1 MKKQTGGNDV
11 INFPK
16 PTVEQFFRT
25 YTISDFAVSRDEKRL
40 IFSSNLNGNV
50 NLWAMDLPNG
60 FPYLF
65 AQRDESV
72 SFIKFDPENRFVLAG
87 YDKDGDENH
96 QIYALPY
103 EGGLPQPLITGE
115 PDEKYF
121 FSHLSDDGKRVYYMT
136 SNGNPTYLNTR
147 VRNLEDGSDTLL
159 LEGEGGA
166 TELAAVSDNEKA
178 LVYSRAFANTY
189 VTSFVKFG
197 DETHNLT
204 PDASQVHVAS
214 DPVFTDDN
222 TIYFITNFDSEYNYV
237 AKFKIDTKEFSRV
250 MAIDDESVESL
261 KWHKESETFYITTE
275 KGVTDYLYRADLK
288 MKDPVKLDSPAAII
302 DKVVVTKSGAV
313 YVLGR
318 SATVPHN
325 IFRLENGVEWTQ
337 LTKNNV
343 LGLESEDMVEPDV
356 VTYKS
361 FDGMEIEALLFRAK
375 PENDNGH
382 TIFWPHGGPQAAE
395 RKIFRSMFQCFLNRG
410 YSIFAPNFRGSTGY
424 GASFVKLVE
433 QDWGEGPRLDCL
445 AGIEWLFEEGIS
457 DRDKLFLVGGS
468 YGGYMALLLHGRH
481 PEYFKAVVDIF
492 GVSDLFTFYNSVPEH
507 WKPMMERWIGNPERD
522 KERFIKDTPTTY
534 LEGMIKPM
542 LVIQGAKDPRVV
554 KEESD
559 QIVAKL
565 QEAGRDVEYL
575 VLDDEGHGFSRK
587 ENEIEVYSRMLEFL
601 GKHQGLKR
609 IDCV

>member
-1 MKKQTGGNDV
+1 MIK
-11 INFPK
+11 FPK

-25 YTISDFAVSRDEKRL
+25 YTISDFTVSRDEKRL

-50 NLWAMDLPNG
+50 NLWAMDLPAG

-72 SFIKFDPENRFVLAG
+72 SFIKIDPENRFVLAG

-96 QIYALPY
+96 QIFALPY
-103 EGGLPQPLITGE
+103 AGGLPQPLLTGE

-121 FSHLSDDGKRVYYMT
+121 FSHLSEDGNRLYYMT
-136 SNGNPTYLNTR
+136 SKDNPTYLDAR
-147 VRNLEDGSDTLL
+147 VHNLEDGSDTLL
-159 LEGEGGA
+159 LEGAEGV
-166 TELAAVSDNEKA
+166 TELSAVSDNEQA
-178 LVYSRAFANTY
+178 FVYSRAFANTY
-189 VTSFVKFG
+189 VTSFLKIG

-204 PDASQVHVAS
+204 PDATKVHIAS
-214 DPVFTDDN
+214 DPVFTDDS
-222 TIYFITNFDSEYNYV
+222 TIYFVTNYDSEYNYV
-237 AKFKIDTKEFSRV
+237 AKFDIGAKQFSRV
-250 MAIDDESVESL
+250 LEIADESVDSL
-261 KWHKESETFYITTE
+261 KWHKESAVFYVTTE
-275 KGVTDYLYRADLK
+275 KGVSDSLYRVDAE
-288 MKDPVKLDSPAAII
+288 MKDPEELDAPVDII
-302 DKVVVTKSGAV
+302 EKIQVTKSGSL
-313 YVLGR
+313 YLLGK

-325 IFRLENGVEWTQ
+325 IFRLENGEEWTQ

-361 FDGMEIEALLFRAK
+361 FDGMEIEALLFKAK

-395 RKIFRSMFQCFLNRG
+395 RKSFRSMFQCFLNRG

-445 AGIEWLFEEGIS
+445 AGIEWLFDEGIS

-507 WKPMMERWIGNPERD
+507 WKPMMERWVGNPERD
-522 KERFIKDTPTTY
+522 RERFIKDTPTTY
-534 LEGMIKPM
+534 LDGMVKPM

-565 QEAGRDVEYL
+565 QDAGRDVEYL

-587 ENEIEVYSRMLEFL
+587 ENEIAVYSRMLEFL
-601 GKHQGLKR
+601 AKHQG
-609 IDCV
+609 

>member
-1 MKKQTGGNDV
+1 MKKQTGGHDV

-189 VTSFVKFG
+189 VTSFVKIG

-222 TIYFITNFDSEYNYV
+222 TIYFVTNFESEYNYV
-237 AKFKIDTKEFSRV
+237 AKFDIDTKKFTRAMSIE
-250 MAIDDESVESL
+250 DESVESL

-288 MKDPVKLDSPAAII
+288 LKDPVKLDSPAASI

-325 IFRLENGVEWTQ
+325 IFRLENGGEWTQ

-534 LEGMIKPM
+534 LDGMIKPM

-601 GKHQGLKR
+601 GKHQG
-609 IDCV
+609 

>member
-1 MKKQTGGNDV
+1 M

-65 AQRDESV
+65 AQRNESV
-72 SFIKFDPENRFVLAG
+72 SFIKIDPENRFVLAG

-121 FSHLSDDGKRVYYMT
+121 FSHLSDDGKRLYYMT

-147 VRNLEDGSDTLL
+147 VRNLEDGSDTIL

-166 TELAAVSDNEKA
+166 TELAAVSDNEEA
-178 LVYSRAFANTY
+178 FVYSRAFANTY
-189 VTSFVKFG
+189 VTSFVKVG

-204 PDASQVHVAS
+204 PDASQVHIAS

-222 TIYFITNFDSEYNYV
+222 TIYFVTNFDSEYNYV
-237 AKFKIDTKEFSRV
+237 AKFEIDSKQFSSV
-250 MAIDDESVESL
+250 MSIDNESVESL

-288 MKDPVKLDSPAAII
+288 MEDPMKVEAPAASI
-302 DKVVVTKSGAV
+302 DKVVVAKSGAV
-313 YVLGR
+313 YLLGR

-325 IFRLENGVEWTQ
+325 IFRSEDGTEWTQ

-534 LEGMIKPM
+534 LDGMVKPM

-575 VLDDEGHGFSRK
+575 VLEDEGHGFSRK

-601 GKHQGLKR
+601 EKHQG
-609 IDCV
+609 

>member
-1 MKKQTGGNDV
+1 M

-25 YTISDFAVSRDEKRL
+25 YTISDFTVSRDEKRL

-50 NLWAMDLPNG
+50 NLWAMDLPTG

-72 SFIKFDPENRFVLAG
+72 SFIKIDSENRFVLAG

-121 FSHLSDDGKRVYYMT
+121 FEHLSEDGKRLYYVT
-136 SNGNPTYLNTR
+136 SHGNPTFLNSR
-147 VRNLEDGSDTLL
+147 VRNLEDGTDTLL
-159 LEGEGGA
+159 HEGEGGA
-166 TELAAVSDNEKA
+166 TQLVAVSDNEEA
-178 LVYSRAFANTY
+178 IVYSRALANTY
-189 VTSFVKFG
+189 VTSFVKVG
-197 DETHNLT
+197 NEVHNLT
-204 PDASQVHVAS
+204 PDAAKVHIAS
-214 DPVFTDDN
+214 APVFTDDN
-222 TIYFITNFDSEYNYV
+222 TLYFVTNYDSEFNYV
-237 AKFKIDTKEFSRV
+237 AKFEIASKQFSKVLEIDN
-250 MAIDDESVESL
+250 ESVDDL
-261 KWHKESETFYITTE
+261 KWHKESSTFYVTTG
-275 KGVTDYLYRADLK
+275 KGVSDFLYHFDLES
-288 MKDPVKLDSPAAII
+288 MKPEKLQLPAAII
-302 DKVVVTKSGAV
+302 DKIQVAKSGAL
-313 YVLGR
+313 YLLGR

-325 IFRLENGVEWTQ
+325 IFRLENGGEWTQ

-343 LGLESEDMVEPDV
+343 LGLESEHMVEPDV

-361 FDGMEIEALLFRAK
+361 FDGMEIEALLFKAK

-424 GASFVKLVE
+424 GATFVKLVE

-457 DRDKLFLVGGS
+457 DREKLFLVGGS

-492 GVSDLFTFYNSVPEH
+492 GVSDLFTFYNSVPDH

-522 KERFIKDTPTTY
+522 RERFIKDTPTTY
-534 LEGMIKPM
+534 LDGMVKPM

-565 QEAGRDVEYL
+565 KEAGRDVEYL

-587 ENEIEVYSRMLEFL
+587 ENEIAVYSRMLEFL
-601 GKHQGLKR
+601 GKHQG
-609 IDCV
+609 

>member
-1 MKKQTGGNDV
+1 M
-11 INFPK
+11 IIFPK

-25 YTISDFAVSRDEKRL
+25 YTISDFTVSRDEQRL

-50 NLWAMDLPNG
+50 NLWAMDLPSG

-65 AQRDESV
+65 AQRNESV
-72 SFIKFDPENRFVLAG
+72 SFIKIDPENRFVLAG

-103 EGGLPQPLITGE
+103 EGGLPQTLITGE
-115 PDEKYF
+115 LDEKYF
-121 FSHLSDDGKRVYYMT
+121 FSHLSDDGKRLYYMT
-136 SNGNPTYLNTR
+136 SNGNPTFLNTR

-159 LEGEGGA
+159 LEGEGGV
-166 TELAAVSDNEKA
+166 TELSAVSDNEEA
-178 LVYSRAFANTY
+178 FVYSRAFANTY
-189 VTSFVKFG
+189 VTSFVKIG

-204 PDASQVHVAS
+204 PDASQVHIAS

-222 TIYFITNFDSEYNYV
+222 TIYFVTNFDSEYNYV
-237 AKFKIDTKEFSRV
+237 AKFEIETKEFSRV
-250 MAIDDESVESL
+250 VSIEDESVESL

-275 KGVTDYLYRADLK
+275 KGVSDYLYRADLK
-288 MKDPVKLDSPAAII
+288 MEDPVKLEAPAASI
-302 DKVVVTKSGAV
+302 DKVLVTKSGAV
-313 YVLGR
+313 YLLGR

-325 IFRLENGVEWTQ
+325 IFRLEGGTEWTQ

-375 PENDNGH
+375 PEHDNGH

-457 DRDKLFLVGGS
+457 DREKLFLVGGS

-534 LEGMIKPM
+534 LDGMVKPM

-575 VLDDEGHGFSRK
+575 VLEDEGHGFSRK

-601 GKHQGLKR
+601 GKHQG
-609 IDCV
+609 

>member
-1 MKKQTGGNDV
+1 M

-25 YTISDFAVSRDEKRL
+25 YTISDFAVTGDEKRL

-50 NLWAMDLPNG
+50 NLWALDLPTG

-65 AQRDESV
+65 AQRNESV
-72 SFIKFDPENRFVLAG
+72 SFIKADPNNRFVLAG

-103 EGGLPQPLITGE
+103 EGGLPQPLVAGD

-121 FSHLSDDGKRVYYMT
+121 FAHLSEDGNRLYYIT
-136 SNGNPTYLNTR
+136 SEDNPTFLNTHL
-147 VRNLEDGSDTLL
+147 RNLEDGTDTLL
-159 LEGEGGA
+159 LEGAEGV
-166 TELAAVSDNEKA
+166 TQLSAVSDDEQSF
-178 LVYSRAFANTY
+178 VYSCAFANTY
-189 VTSFVKFG
+189 ATLFLKVG
-197 DETHNLT
+197 NETHNLT
-204 PDASQVHVAS
+204 PDAEEVHIAT
-214 DPVFTDDN
+214 DPVFTDDG
-222 TIYFITNFDSEYNYV
+222 TIFFVTNYGSEYNYV
-237 AKFKIDTKEFSRV
+237 AKFEIGSKQFSKV
-250 MAIDDESVESL
+250 LEIKNESVESL
-261 KWHKESETFYITTE
+261 KWHKESATFYVTTE
-275 KGVTDYLYRADLK
+275 KGVADSLYRFDLK
-288 MKDPVKLDSPAAII
+288 AEHSEKLDAPIDII
-302 DKVVVTKSGAV
+302 DRIQVTKSGSL
-313 YVLGR
+313 YLLGK

-325 IFRLENGVEWTQ
+325 IFCLEHDREWTQ

-343 LGLESEDMVEPDV
+343 LGLGSEDMVEPDV

-395 RKIFRSMFQCFLNRG
+395 RKSFRSMFQCFLNRG

-445 AGIEWLFEEGIS
+445 AGIEWLFEQGFS

-534 LEGMIKPM
+534 LDGMVKPM

-565 QEAGRDVEYL
+565 KDAGRDVEYL
-575 VLDDEGHGFSRK
+575 VLDDEGHGFTRK
-587 ENEIEVYSRMLEFL
+587 ENEIAVYSRMLEFL
-601 GKHQGLKR
+601 AKHQG
-609 IDCV
+609 

>member
-1 MKKQTGGNDV
+1 M

-25 YTISDFAVSRDEKRL
+25 YTISDFTVSADEKRL

-50 NLWAMDLPNG
+50 NLWAMDLPAG

-72 SFIKFDPENRFVLAG
+72 SFIKIDSENRFVLAG

-121 FSHLSDDGKRVYYMT
+121 FEHLSEDGQRLYYVT
-136 SNGNPTYLNTR
+136 SNGNPTFLNSH
-147 VRNLEDGSDTLL
+147 VRNLEDGTDTLL
-159 LEGEGGA
+159 HEGEGGA
-166 TELAAVSDNEKA
+166 TQLVAVSDNEEA
-178 LVYSRAFANTY
+178 IVYSRALANTY
-189 VTSFVKFG
+189 VTSFVKIG

-204 PDASQVHVAS
+204 PDASKVHIAS
-214 DPVFTDDN
+214 EPVFTDDN
-222 TIYFITNFDSEYNYV
+222 TIYFVTNYDSEYNYV
-237 AKFKIDTKEFSRV
+237 AKFEIGSKQFSKVLEIDN
-250 MAIDDESVESL
+250 ESVGDL
-261 KWHKESETFYITTE
+261 KWHKESSTFYVATE
-275 KGVTDYLYRADLK
+275 KGVSDFLYRFDLK
-288 MKDPVKLDSPAAII
+288 MEKPEKLQLPAAII
-302 DKVVVTKSGAV
+302 DKIQVAKSGSL
-313 YVLGR
+313 YLLGR

-325 IFRLENGVEWTQ
+325 IFRLENGGDWMQ

-343 LGLESEDMVEPDV
+343 LGLGSEHMVEPDV

-457 DRDKLFLVGGS
+457 DREKLFLVGGS

-534 LEGMIKPM
+534 LDGMVKPM

-565 QEAGRDVEYL
+565 KDAGRDVEYL
-575 VLDDEGHGFSRK
+575 VLEDEGHGFSRK
-587 ENEIEVYSRMLEFL
+587 ENEIAVYSRMLEFL
-601 GKHQGLKR
+601 GKHQG
-609 IDCV
+609 